1 MAQWAPPPGDNQIQ
15 WWTDPRYGSAG
26 WLSEFMKN
34 NYGLLNDQLS
44 YAQGLEPTFQRLIN
58 QYLANNDP
66 GRMDADIN
74 RAANQNLGMAG
85 QNALSSDAM
94 LRSLGIGSGARGG
107 NVAANYNQAAQQ
119 TNQYANY
126 LRSPEGQSD
135 RLQGSLAA
143 VGQGQNLR
151 ALPAQ
156 MQATAGWSDVWH
168 GLLQQDRD
176 NASQGGFFGN
186 LLGTLVG
193 GAVQGLTGGLFKGA
207 QPAGGKTAPPNA
219 SLNQAFPTS
228 QANGMQ
234 PAGQYG
240 FGQQDMARALGQ
252 GRWAW

>member
-1 MAQWAPPPGDNQIQ
+1 MAQWSPPPGDNQIQ

-34 NYGLLNDQLS
+34 NYGLLNDQLGF
-44 YAQGLEPTFQRLIN
+44 AQSLQPQFQSLI
-58 QYLANNDP
+58 QKFLANNDP
-66 GRMDADIN
+66 GRLEADVN
-74 RAANQNLGMAG
+74 RAAGQNLGLAG
-85 QNALSSDAM
+85 QNAMSSDAM

-107 NVAANYNQAAQQ
+107 NVAANYNQAADQ

-126 LRSPEGQSD
+126 RRSPEGMTAQ
-135 RLQGSLAA
+135 LQGSLGAI
-143 VGQGQNLR
+143 GQGQNMS
-151 ALPAQ
+151 AFNPQ
-156 MQATAGWSDVWH
+156 MQATAGWSDVWR

-186 LLGTLVG
+186 LLGTLAG
-193 GAVQGLTGGLFKGA
+193 GAAQGLTGGLFRGGGGA
-207 QPAGGKTAPPNA
+207 KVGAANS

-234 PAGQYG
+234 PAGQ
-240 FGQQDMARALGQ
+240 FGYPDMAQALGR

>member
-156 MQATAGWSDVWH
+156 MQATAGWSDVWK

-186 LLGTLVG
+186 LLGTLAG
-193 GAVQGLTGGLFKGA
+193 GAAQGLTGGLFKGA
-207 QPAGGKTAPPNA
+207 QPAGGKTASPNA